1 MKLVRPAAVALVG
14 ACSFALAQQTQSP
27 AAAPAPKGQVLFS
40 GPPPQAP
47 SNPGSPAGGTATTDP
62 ITDAIR
68 RSVSITAWDLDVH
81 LTPRDASLEAHARVT
96 LRNTGATPMSAIPLQ
111 LSSTLHFEIVGLNGR
126 RLSFHAFP
134 VASDADHTGQLT
146 EAAINLPQP
155 LAPNSSVTLDVDYGG
170 TIPLSSSRLTA
181 IGAPA
186 AAAQSSDWDRISASF
201 TGLRGF
207 GNVVWYPVVSIP
219 VALGDSNT
227 FFTEIGRQKL
237 LDQDATAALRITDEF
252 FSQPPTAAILDGHS
266 VALGKP
272 ASMPTASFP
281 GVITATLPATRLGF
295 EAPSFFLTDDAETTG
310 NGLRVLAPSTDSAS
324 AQRYVAAAALVEPL
338 IQTWLGKK
346 DHPPAT
352 ILELP
357 EPDDAPAETGSLLL
371 TPLSTDD
378 PSHLTPDVVHALAHA
393 AFFSPRA
400 WLNEGVANFLST
412 LWIESQRGQTAAME
426 NLNADRPALAIAEPA
441 SPGEGVGQDLLHA
454 VSATYYR
461 TKATYVLWMLRSLA
475 GDRALEGALQGYD
488 PAADTTPG
496 YFEHILTPLAS
507 AELLSGQKDM
517 SWFFRDWIYRDA
529 GLPDLS
535 IDAVHPSL
543 ESHQQYLVAVDITN
557 SGYASA
563 LVPLTVKGYSA
574 SITDW
579 VQVPAH
585 GHITHRMTFS
595 QNPTEV
601 DLNDGS
607 VPEVEDSIHRTTLKT
622 APATGY

>member
-1 MKLVRPAAVALVG
+1 MKLVRLVALAVMG
-14 ACSFALAQQTQSP
+14 ASSIALAQQTQNP

-47 SNPGSPAGGTATTDP
+47 SSPTPGATTADP

-68 RSVSITAWDLDVH
+68 RALSVTAWDLDVH
-81 LTPRDASLEAHARVT
+81 LTPRDQSLEAHARVT
-96 LRNTGATPMSAIPLQ
+96 LLNTGATPLSEIPLQ
-111 LSSTLHFEIVGLNGR
+111 LSSTLHFEIIGLDGR
-126 RLSFHAFP
+126 RQPFHAFP
-134 VASDADHTGQLT
+134 VASDADHTGLLT
-146 EAAINLPQP
+146 EAAIALPRP
-155 LAPNSSVTLDVDYGG
+155 LAPNASLTLDVDYGG
-170 TIPLSSSRLTA
+170 TIPLYSARLTA

-186 AAAQSSDWDRISASF
+186 ATAQSSDWDRISASF

-272 ASMPTASFP
+272 AAMPTASFP
-281 GVITATLPATRLGF
+281 GVVTASLPATRLGF
-295 EAPSFFLTDDAETTG
+295 EAPSLFLTDNPETIG
-310 NGLRVLAPSTDSAS
+310 NGLRVLAPAADAAS

-346 DHPPAT
+346 DHAPAT
-352 ILELP
+352 LLELP
-357 EPDDAPAETGSLLL
+357 EPDDAPAETGTLLL
-371 TPLSTDD
+371 TPLSTDEPD
-378 PSHLTPDVVHALAHA
+378 HLTPVVVHALAHA

-412 LWIESQRGQTAAME
+412 LWIESQQGQTAAME

-441 SPGEGVGQDLLHA
+441 SPGEGSGQDLLHA
-454 VSATYYR
+454 VSAVYYR
-461 TKATYVLWMLRSLA
+461 TKATYVLWMLRNLA
-475 GDRALEGALQGYD
+475 GDRALEGALQAYD
-488 PAADTTPG
+488 PAADTSPD
-496 YFEHILTPLAS
+496 YFEHVITPLAA

-517 SWFFRDWIYRDA
+517 SWFFRDWIDRDT

-557 SGYASA
+557 AGYASA
-563 LVPLTVKGYSA
+563 LVPLTVKGASA

-585 GHITHRMTFS
+585 GRITHRMAFS

-622 APATGY
+622 TPANGY